1 MIPNTIH
8 FVWSGKAFPSVFA
21 LAVHSAARHHPGWRI
36 VVHAGIAPTGNTAW
50 DGLSRVAEI
59 RQREPRDILAAVPG
73 FGERLL
79 ELHES
84 IAPSYHAGRSNL
96 IRLAIL
102 FSEGGWYLDFD
113 TLTVGSLQE
122 LSRTASAVV
131 GEELVWKDD
140 ETRVAKG
147 FTPAMVPSSLAFG
160 LSWALARL
168 GISDRSPIE
177 RTLRALWSR
186 PELNNAV
193 LACESG
199 HPWFHRLIEL
209 ACQQDPSIRFA
220 LGPALVNRAWRDP
233 GNAPLPRR
241 LGPEAFYQ
249 FPPSQTSRYFRG
261 GILPSQALVLH
272 WCSSNHKNLLP
283 LLGPD
288 WIARHASSSPWAAS
302 AVPLMESIA

>member
-1 MIPNTIH
+1 MSEPVSAIH
-8 FVWSGKAFPSVFA
+8 FAPDTDEIYTGLKNLVKQPLHTLRRDKMEENLRYFEQHCARSKQ
-21 LAVHSAARHHPGWRI
+21 LTDAA
-36 VVHAGIAPTGNTAW
+36 
-50 DGLSRVAEI
+50 
-59 RQREPRDILAAVPG
+59 
-73 FGERLL
+73 
-79 ELHES
+79 
-84 IAPSYHAGRSNL
+84 
-96 IRLAIL
+96 
-102 FSEGGWYLDFD
+102 
-113 TLTVGSLQE
+113 
-122 LSRTASAVV
+122 
-131 GEELVWKDD
+131 
-140 ETRVAKG
+140 
-147 FTPAMVPSSLAFG
+147 
-160 LSWALARL
+160 
-168 GISDRSPIE
+168 IE

-199 HPWFHRLIEL
+199 HPWFRRLIEL

-233 GNAPLPRR
+233 GNAPLPQR

-272 WCSSNHKNLLP
+272 WCSSNHKSLLP